1 MRAALYARVSA
12 AGQTCD
18 NQLLELRRY
27 ALARGWDGQEFIDQG
42 VSGAKESRPALD
54 ELLLAVRRRK
64 VDVVVCWSLDR
75 MGRSLRHL
83 IGLLDELQALGVG
96 FVSLKEGLDCTTPA
110 GRLQWQIIGAI
121 SEFERERLRERVR
134 AGLARV
140 RGEGQRLG
148 RPKRVVPAARLA
160 IAKDMS
166 VRQAARFLGVSRST
180 AQRLLAQAK
189 GRG

>member
-1 MRAALYARVSA
+1 
-12 AGQTCD
+12 
-18 NQLLELRRY
+18 
-27 ALARGWDGQEFIDQG
+27 
-42 VSGAKESRPALD
+42 
-54 ELLLAVRRRK
+54 
-64 VDVVVCWSLDR
+64 